1 MLPLIRHIIVI
12 SRKRQMLLYTFP
24 WAVQFVPLRLFT
36 LFRMNWFQTSI
47 TLFATYVLSS
57 PANILDP
64 SKVFVTF
71 SLVNSWSFVL
81 QLLPLAVNYTGQAVV
96 SIKRILEF
104 LMLEEADSDSV
115 VYDKLAGACGTLH
128 PPFSPSCHVAIHIAP
143 CYVYVQHE
151 YTPI

>member
-1 MLPLIRHIIVI
+1 
-12 SRKRQMLLYTFP
+12 
-24 WAVQFVPLRLFT
+24 
-36 LFRMNWFQTSI
+36 MNWFQTSI

-115 VYDKLAGACGTLH
+115 VYDKLAGACGTPRP
-128 PPFSPSCHVAIHIAP
+128 PPFSPSCHM
-143 CYVYVQHE
+143 
-151 YTPI
+151 